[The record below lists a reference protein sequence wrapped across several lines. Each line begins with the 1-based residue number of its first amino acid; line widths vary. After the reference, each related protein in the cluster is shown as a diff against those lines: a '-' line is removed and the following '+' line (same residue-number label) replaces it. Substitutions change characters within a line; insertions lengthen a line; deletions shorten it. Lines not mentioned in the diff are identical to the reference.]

1 MALRDS
7 DWTFS
12 ANCLI
17 EGHAQA
23 KAGAIDNAKTL
34 LVFMINSSKNRNIG
48 NAYKVLPF
56 CEADVLEA
64 AKVAQVGN
72 NEIQVPNF
80 LVTKA
85 VKIGC
90 EPVSPF
96 RASVQI
102 VAVVSLFFLISQGA
116 TAGGDGISAEM
127 SRAEKL
133 YFGSTK
139 DSLSAIQRLDAL
151 DNGLFGKPQ
160 PGTIIK
166 RLSHIEQMLEITSV
180 PSSKGSQV
188 RFATRKPPKKTT
200 LTPTVLT
207 EQTHQKSGGKGVK
220 TTSLSVQCAELPPVA
235 PRAVLNTRQLL
246 QLGAQRFKEGNA
258 IAADAAFHQVLLNDP
273 QNVDALYNL
282 GALAEGR
289 RDYNSALGF
298 YNSALTIKPEDVDLK
313 QAVAS
318 MQEQSGK
325 FPTVQSDPSGKT
337 LFGQAN
343 VSQAPFTAP
352 QINSPLYPGQPAL
365 GAFPSLSPGQTS
377 VRVGSPPVIGV
388 TNPSP
393 SSLAVNQ
400 PNHSSKTL
408 RRTISTGMS
417 LVPLPGPLGALHCP
431 LCHLLNGN

>member
-1 MALRDS
+1 MRYRLQ
-7 DWTFS
+7 T
-12 ANCLI
+12 
-17 EGHAQA
+17 
-23 KAGAIDNAKTL
+23 
-34 LVFMINSSKNRNIG
+34 
-48 NAYKVLPF
+48 
-56 CEADVLEA
+56 
-64 AKVAQVGN
+64 
-72 NEIQVPNF
+72 F
-80 LVTKA
+80 LVKPA

-102 VAVVSLFFLISQGA
+102 VAFVSLFFLISPGA
-116 TAGGDGISAEM
+116 TAGTDGISAEM
-127 SRAEKL
+127 SRAERV

-160 PGTIIK
+160 PGTIVK
-166 RLSHIEQMLEITSV
+166 RLSHIEQMLEIKAVPAPKGNQVQTASRQPAKITSQT
-180 PSSKGSQV
+180 STSLTAQ
-188 RFATRKPPKKTT
+188 TR
-200 LTPTVLT
+200 
-207 EQTHQKSGGKGVK
+207 EKSGTKGVK
-220 TTSLSVQCAELPPVA
+220 TTNASSQSAELPPVA

-258 IAADAAFHQVLLNDP
+258 IAADAAFHQVLVNDP

-318 MQEQSGK
+318 VQEQSRK
-325 FPTVQSDPSGKT
+325 FPPVQSDPSGKT

-343 VSQAPFTAP
+343 VSQVPFTAP
-352 QINSPLYPGQPAL
+352 QINSHLYPDQPGV
-365 GAFPSLSPGQTS
+365 GAYPGLSPGQTS
-377 VRVGSPPVIGV
+377 VRVGNPPVIGV
-388 TNPSP
+388 TNPPP
-393 SSLAVNQ
+393 SSVAVNQ